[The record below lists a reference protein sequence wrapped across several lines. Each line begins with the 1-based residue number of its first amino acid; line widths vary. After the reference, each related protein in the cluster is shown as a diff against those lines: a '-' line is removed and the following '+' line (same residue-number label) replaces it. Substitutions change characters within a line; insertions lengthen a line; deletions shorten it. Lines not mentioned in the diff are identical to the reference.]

1 MSKSVFTEVRTK
13 AHDLLA
19 KTSLYFFENKKPISE
34 IIFVPAAIFARIIGT
49 HDSIGS
55 LLHDEHV
62 VDAAVIALAQFEL
75 RFQLAW
81 TAHDIKNATAWV
93 AHSNVRNAP
102 KGVGSTINALYRKPS
117 NERERLHNIFSHLSG
132 VKHANPVM
140 SELVFGGRSSGA
152 GLVLSTGNIEDKFSE
167 RFSRLLRE
175 FSIYQLAW
183 SSHVVSLYVAK
194 YTDVERDLKERL
206 RQIAMEYAPREV
218 ELDEFM
224 KEVTERQQGF
234 FGLRA
239 RRETR
244 KK

>member
-1 MSKSVFTEVRTK
+1 MTISTFAAVRES

-19 KTSLYFFENKKPISE
+19 KTLLYFFETQKPISE

-49 HDSIGS
+49 HNSIGS
-55 LLHDEHV
+55 LLHDGYV

-93 AHSNVRNAP
+93 AHSNVRSAP
-102 KGVGSTINALYRKPS
+102 MGVGSTINALFPKPS
-117 NERERLHNIFSHLSG
+117 DESDRLHSIFSHLSG

-152 GLVLSTGNIEDKFSE
+152 GISISTGTIEDDFSE

-194 YTDVERDLKERL
+194 YAER
-206 RQIAMEYAPREV
+206 
-218 ELDEFM
+218 
-224 KEVTERQQGF
+224 
-234 FGLRA
+234 RA
-239 RRETR
+239 
-244 KK
+244 